1 MYFSDLFIGVVRGSG
16 FIHSPLLENP
26 GRVSK
31 DLIHVTDWLQTILSL
46 AGVKIPE
53 NILDGYD
60 QWSTL
65 QNEEASPREEILLNI
80 DDKALRNSALIKN
93 GWKIVSEGN
102 AFPKHMYLFI
112 ISHVWNWSICF
123 SRSELDHLKIFRL
136 MFSVG
141 FQRKFF
147 C

>member
-1 MYFSDLFIGVVRGSG
+1 MYFLDLFIGGVRGAG

-31 DLIHVTDWLQTILSL
+31 DLIHVTDWLPTILSL

-60 QWSTL
+60 QWNTL

-80 DDKALRNSALIKN
+80 DDKALGNSALIKN

-102 AFPKHMYLFI
+102 
-112 ISHVWNWSICF
+112 
-123 SRSELDHLKIFRL
+123 
-136 MFSVG
+136 G
-141 FQRKFF
+141 FLQHI
-147 C
+147 

>member
-1 MYFSDLFIGVVRGSG
+1 MFFWDLFIGGVRGAG

-31 DLIHVTDWLQTILSL
+31 DLIHVTDWLPTMLSL

-60 QWSTL
+60 QWKTL
-65 QNEEASPREEILLNI
+65 QNEEASPRKEILLNI
-80 DDKALRNSALIKN
+80 DDKALRDSALIRN

-102 AFPKHMYLFI
+102 THLEHTDLFI
-112 ISHVWNWSICF
+112 ISYLRFVLYPSHVLTWFI
-123 SRSELDHLKIFRL
+123 
-136 MFSVG
+136 
-141 FQRKFF
+141 
-147 C
+147 

>member
-1 MYFSDLFIGVVRGSG
+1 MNHCVLFGSAYRW
-16 FIHSPLLENP
+16 FQRCRIHTQSSLLENP

-31 DLIHVTDWLQTILSL
+31 DLIHVTDWLPTILSL

-60 QWSTL
+60 QWNTL

-80 DDKALRNSALIKN
+80 DDKALGNSALIKN

-102 AFPKHMYLFI
+102 
-112 ISHVWNWSICF
+112 
-123 SRSELDHLKIFRL
+123 
-136 MFSVG
+136 G
-141 FQRKFF
+141 FLQHI
-147 C
+147 

>member
-1 MYFSDLFIGVVRGSG
+1 MFFWDLFIGGVRGAG

-31 DLIHVTDWLQTILSL
+31 DLIHVTDWLPTMLSL

-60 QWSTL
+60 QWKTL
-65 QNEEASPREEILLNI
+65 QNEEASPRKEILLNI
-80 DDKALRNSALIKN
+80 DDKALRNSALIRN

-102 AFPKHMYLFI
+102 AHLEHMDLFI
-112 ISHVWNWSICF
+112 ISYRRIVLHPSHVLTWFI
-123 SRSELDHLKIFRL
+123 
-136 MFSVG
+136 
-141 FQRKFF
+141 
-147 C
+147 

>member
-1 MYFSDLFIGVVRGSG
+1 MYFSVLFIGGVRGAG

-60 QWSTL
+60 QWNTL
-65 QNEEASPREEILLNI
+65 QNEKASPREEILLNI
-80 DDKALRNSALIKN
+80 DDKALRNAALIKN

-102 AFPKHMYLFI
+102 
-112 ISHVWNWSICF
+112 
-123 SRSELDHLKIFRL
+123 
-136 MFSVG
+136 G
-141 FQRKFF
+141 FLQDI
-147 C
+147 